1 MEKITVYIGQVVV
14 MSNGA
19 QQDTRRPV
27 TFEGEKL
34 GEYREYG
41 QGRDGGP
48 TDTRGTIETLYR
60 ASDGRLVVHSEDWS
74 NWQGEPNTE
83 TLQEVT
89 PADLQPGG
97 DFEDLGRACGM
108 GRPLTLDEALSLGD
122 EDEKARN
129 VAQIVRNV
137 GNQEGRGRLKRDLS
151 GATYYPARD
160 TEGAEN
166 DA

>member
-1 MEKITVYIGQVVV
+1 MEKITVYVGQVVV

-60 ASDGRLVVHSEDWS
+60 ASDGRLVVHSNDWS

-97 DFEDLGRACGM
+97 DFEDLGDACGM
-108 GRPLTLDEALSLGD
+108 GRPLTLDEALSRG
-122 EDEKARN
+122 DEKARN
-129 VAQIVRNV
+129 AAQIVRNV
-137 GNQEGRGRLKRDLS
+137 GNQAGRERLKRDLS
-151 GATYYPARD
+151 GATTYRPRD
-160 TEGAEN
+160 FEGVED